1 LESDP
6 ITTTYA
12 FEAALRFES
21 AVGGINIMRELIVS
35 AALVMALVLPH
46 ANTVLAQARQ
56 QNRPPAFTTA
66 AEAGPDFQLQ
76 GEYAGWVYSPGQG
89 NQFAGLQVIALG
101 NEKFDAVVYRGGLPG
116 NGWDRTADKN
126 TSTKNAATKKLSGQ
140 VENGNLILTGP
151 EDRLLVGGNY
161 AIAVDSSGRELW
173 RLVKMARTS
182 LTMGLAPPANA
193 IVLFD
198 GKNTDQ
204 FQSGAKVTPDGYLMA
219 GVMTKMP
226 VDAFR
231 MHIEFRTPYM
241 PTARDQARGNSG
253 VYIQRRYEVQIL
265 DSFGLEGAFNECG
278 SLYRQTPPDL
288 NMALPPLTW
297 QTYDIWFTPPQFA
310 DDGKTKTANARITVL
325 HNGIPIHWHR
335 EITAKTGGGQQE
347 GPQPLPI
354 QLQDHGNP
362 VMYRN
367 IWIIPGEGDANWQS
381 PAPRSPAA
389 QSAGYSPCYPPRFF
403 HRRSG

>member
-1 LESDP
+1 M
-6 ITTTYA
+6 
-12 FEAALRFES
+12 LRFHPAE
-21 AVGGINIMRELIVS
+21 GGNNIMRELIVS
-35 AALVMALVLPH
+35 AALVTTLVLPH
-46 ANTVLAQARQ
+46 ASAVFAQARQ
-56 QNRPPAFTTA
+56 QNRPPAFTDA

-76 GEYAGWVYSPGQG
+76 GEYAGWIYSPERG
-89 NQFAGLQVIALG
+89 NQFAGLQVVALG
-101 NEKFDAVVYRGGLPG
+101 DGKFDAVAYRGGLPG
-116 NGWDRTADKN
+116 NGWDRATDKN
-126 TSTKNAATKKLSGQ
+126 STTKKLSGQ
-140 VENGNLILTGP
+140 VENGNLVLTGP
-151 EDRLLVGGNY
+151 EDRMVIGSNY
-161 AIAVDSSGRELW
+161 AIAVDNNGRELW

-182 LTMGLAPPANA
+182 PTMGLAPPSNA

-204 FQSGAKVTPDGYLMA
+204 FQPGAKVTPDGYLMA
-219 GVMTKMP
+219 GVMTKMN

-231 MHIEFRTPYM
+231 LHAEFRTPYM
-241 PTARDQARGNSG
+241 PMARDQARGNSG

-265 DSFGLEGAFNECG
+265 DSFALEGAFNECG
-278 SLYRQTPPDL
+278 SLYRQTPPEL

-297 QTYDIWFTPPQFA
+297 QTYDIWFTPPRFA

-367 IWIIPGEGDANWQS
+367 IWIVPGDGDANWES
-381 PAPRSPAA
+381 ARSY
-389 QSAGYSPCYPPRFF
+389 SAGYSPCYPPRFF
-403 HRRSG
+403 HLRSG